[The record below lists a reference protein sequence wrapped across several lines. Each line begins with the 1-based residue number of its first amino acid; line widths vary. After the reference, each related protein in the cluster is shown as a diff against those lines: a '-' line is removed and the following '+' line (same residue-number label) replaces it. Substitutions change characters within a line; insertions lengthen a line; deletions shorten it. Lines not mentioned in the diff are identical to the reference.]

1 MKIQELI
8 KTKGIQK
15 IFEECNYDLR
25 DVREYIKRECNL
37 TKNVDLSRTMR
48 DFKVYLKNHL
58 NKRDKSK
65 IDEIISK
72 LK

>member
-1 MKIQELI
+1 MWN
-8 KTKGIQK
+8 G
-15 IFEECNYDLR
+15 R
-25 DVREYIKRECNL
+25 REYIKRECNL